1 MRKMEYKYSASIIIP
16 SYNGGK
22 LLKGSLDSIVHQHI
36 DKSLFEVKAPLLKL
50 L

>member
-1 MRKMEYKYSASIIIP
+1 MKYKYSASIIIP